1 MKRHFNILHDAT
13 DEELL
18 TLLRNND
25 ENAFTAIYERYHK
38 GLYVIA
44 CKYLKEQ
51 ELAKDAVQNIFLK
64 LWEYRSLRNINISLR
79 NYLFTMLKNHVLNE
93 IRNNITAMEKIYT
106 ISQTSEEADD
116 EFISKMEEQDLMQ
129 QVYKAIER
137 LPEQKK
143 TVCMYKLRD
152 NLSNKD
158 IADKMHISI
167 PTVKTHYSQAIRFL
181 KSYFHKNKLLVL
193 LFSIYSNL
201 FNSY

>member
-93 IRNNITAMEKIYT
+93 IRNNVTAMEKIYT
-106 ISQTSEEADD
+106 ISQTCEEAND

-167 PTVKTHYSQAIRFL
+167 PTVKTHYAQAIRFL
-181 KSYFHKNKLLVL
+181 KNYFHKNKLFVL